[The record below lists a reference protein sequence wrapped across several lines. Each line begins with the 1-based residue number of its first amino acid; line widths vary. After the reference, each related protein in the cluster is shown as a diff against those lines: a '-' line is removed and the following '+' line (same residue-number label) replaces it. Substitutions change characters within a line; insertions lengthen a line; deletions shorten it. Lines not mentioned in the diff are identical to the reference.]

1 MNYSNNHFVRRNF
14 IINNTEDD
22 GSSSYNDYLPHK
34 LCPAGGLHDF
44 EKEWLFEDYLTAC
57 LCCPCYLF
65 KECCFGYYNRN
76 PLCDG
81 YNGVGCRPTGP
92 GICSKCKQSEQQAK
106 DSYALRQFQAHTGA
120 GVHTS
125 SPPRVQAPVQYDV
138 THQMVY
144 RPQMTFAPQTQI
156 HPSTILLNP
165 PPPLIPTPPP
175 PYPTRTP
182 PPPSYEHNDQNYN
195 RHDNN
200 TNGRIHDFDNQ
211 IRAHAVNPYG
221 DERENL
227 SQSNPNGDGRN
238 LLNNLSSTSHDQ
250 SRYPSGL
257 EA

>member
-1 MNYSNNHFVRRNF
+1 MNYSNNHFVRRNS

-65 KECCFGYYNRN
+65 KECCFGYFNRN
-76 PLCDG
+76 PLGDG

-156 HPSTILLNP
+156 HPSTI
-165 PPPLIPTPPP
+165 
-175 PYPTRTP
+175 
-182 PPPSYEHNDQNYN
+182 
-195 RHDNN
+195 
-200 TNGRIHDFDNQ
+200 F
-211 IRAHAVNPYG
+211 
-221 DERENL
+221 
-227 SQSNPNGDGRN
+227 NPNGDGRN

-250 SRYPSGL
+250 SIYPSSGQFINYSQFQNNRVMGPNFDNRNYHHNYL
-257 EA
+257 S